1 MKKRRTVRLLD
12 ELELPPKKANFV
24 VEYVKDFAPRRAA
37 EASGYGADYGYRLL
51 EDPEVS
57 NAIEYII
64 QQRLEVNM
72 IDADWLLNEMVDNHM
87 IARQQGNITASNTA
101 LNMVGKHKRVDA
113 FAADK
118 IKVSTDAD
126 VVDRLVA
133 ARRRVAEA
141 NKPPQEDDDVSFM

>member
-1 MKKRRTVRLLD
+1 MIKVRLLD
-12 ELELPPKKANFV
+12 ELNLPPKKACFV
-24 VEYVKDFAPRRAA
+24 VEYIKDFAPRRAA
-37 EASGYGADYGYRLL
+37 EASGYAADTGYRLL
-51 EDPEVS
+51 DEPEVS
-57 NAIEYII
+57 AAIEYII

-133 ARRRVAEA
+133 ARRRVSEA
-141 NKPPQEDDDVSFM
+141 NKPQQEDDDVSFM

>member
-1 MKKRRTVRLLD
+1 MKRITIADIIK
-12 ELELPPKKANFV
+12 LPPKEANFV
-24 VEYVKDFAPRRAA
+24 VEYVKDFAVRRAA
-37 EASGYGADYGYRLL
+37 EASGYYPDHGYKLL
-51 EDPEVS
+51 EKQEISD
-57 NAIEYII
+57 AIEHII

-101 LNMVGKHKRVDA
+101 LSMVGKHKRVDA

-126 VVDRLVA
+126 VVDKLAA
-133 ARRRVAEA
+133 ARRRVADRD
-141 NKPPQEDDDVSFM
+141 EDDEPSFF

>member
-1 MKKRRTVRLLD
+1 MKQKILLVKGY
-12 ELELPPKKANFV
+12 ELEPKRAAFV
-24 VEYVKDFAPRRAA
+24 VEYMKDFAPRRAA
-37 EASGYGADYGYRLL
+37 EASGFAADYGYQLL
-51 EDPEVS
+51 QEPTIQG
-57 NAIEYII
+57 AIDALI

-72 IDADWLLNEMVDNHM
+72 IDADWLLNEMVDNHL
-87 IARQQGNITASNTA
+87 IARQQGNISASNTA

-133 ARRRVAEA
+133 ARKRL
-141 NKPPQEDDDVSFM
+141 NKEEDDISFF

>member
-1 MKKRRTVRLLD
+1 MRKVRLLD
-12 ELELPPKKANFV
+12 ELNLPPKKAGFV
-24 VEYVKDFAPRRAA
+24 VEYIKDFAPRRAA
-37 EASGYGADYGYRLL
+37 EASGYSADYGYRLVD
-51 EDPEVS
+51 EPDVS
-57 NAIEYII
+57 AAIEYII

-101 LNMVGKHKRVDA
+101 LNMVGKHKRIDA

-126 VVDRLVA
+126 VVDRLIA
-133 ARRRVAEA
+133 ARRRVSEA
-141 NKPPQEDDDVSFM
+141 NNQQEDDDVSFL

>member
-1 MKKRRTVRLLD
+1 
-12 ELELPPKKANFV
+12 
-24 VEYVKDFAPRRAA
+24 
-37 EASGYGADYGYRLL
+37 
-51 EDPEVS
+51 
-57 NAIEYII
+57 
-64 QQRLEVNM
+64 M

-133 ARRRVAEA
+133 ARRRVSEA
-141 NKPPQEDDDVSFM
+141 NKPQQEDDDVSFL

>member
-1 MKKRRTVRLLD
+1 MRKINIMDMLN
-12 ELELPPKKANFV
+12 LPPKKASFV
-24 VEYVKDFAPRRAA
+24 VEYIKDFAPRRAA
-37 EASGYGADYGYRLL
+37 EASGYSPDSGYKLL
-51 EDPEVS
+51 NDPDVS
-57 NAIEYII
+57 AAIEHII

-101 LNMVGKHKRVDA
+101 LNMVGKHKRIDA

-133 ARRRVAEA
+133 ARRRLKASDDTH
-141 NKPPQEDDDVSFM
+141 QDDDVSFF